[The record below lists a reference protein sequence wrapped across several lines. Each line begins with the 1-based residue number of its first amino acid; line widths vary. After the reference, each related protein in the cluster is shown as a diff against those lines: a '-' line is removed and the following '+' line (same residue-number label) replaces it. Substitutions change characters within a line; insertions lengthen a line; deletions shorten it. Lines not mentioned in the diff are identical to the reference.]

1 MDVTKKHPAREQRPE
16 DRVRNFS
23 EVSLGYDEETA
34 LAEAQRCLHCKNSPC
49 MSACPV
55 NVNIPDFIALVK
67 EKKYLEAYDVIR
79 ATSALPAICG
89 RVCPQEN
96 QCESKCVR
104 GIKGES
110 VGIGRL
116 ERFVADYAM
125 DHGAQE
131 TDLIPE
137 NGVKVAV
144 IGSGPAGL
152 SCAGDLRRRGYAVT
166 VFEALHTPG
175 GVLVYGIPEF
185 RLPKD
190 IVRQEIDGLKELGV
204 DIETNVVIGKTIT
217 IDELFEM
224 GNEAVFIG
232 SGAGLPRFMG
242 IPGES
247 LKGVYSANEFLT
259 RINLMKAYREGA
271 KTPIQHARN
280 VAVVAATWPW
290 TRRAA
295 PSGWARKMCTSC
307 TAAA

>member
-116 ERFVADYAM
+116 
-125 DHGAQE
+125 
-131 TDLIPE
+131 
-137 NGVKVAV
+137 
-144 IGSGPAGL
+144 
-152 SCAGDLRRRGYAVT
+152 
-166 VFEALHTPG
+166 
-175 GVLVYGIPEF
+175 
-185 RLPKD
+185 
-190 IVRQEIDGLKELGV
+190 
-204 DIETNVVIGKTIT
+204 
-217 IDELFEM
+217 
-224 GNEAVFIG
+224 
-232 SGAGLPRFMG
+232 
-242 IPGES
+242 
-247 LKGVYSANEFLT
+247 
-259 RINLMKAYREGA
+259 
-271 KTPIQHARN
+271 
-280 VAVVAATWPW
+280 
-290 TRRAA
+290 
-295 PSGWARKMCTSC
+295 
-307 TAAA
+307 